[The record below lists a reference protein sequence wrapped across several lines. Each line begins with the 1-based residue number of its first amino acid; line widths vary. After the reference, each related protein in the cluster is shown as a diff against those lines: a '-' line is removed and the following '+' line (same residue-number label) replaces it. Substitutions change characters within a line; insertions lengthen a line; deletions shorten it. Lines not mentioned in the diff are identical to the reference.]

1 MYIVS
6 IKCINTFKRNDA
18 LESGKEETR
27 HEFLLSSGES
37 PKRKQQISNTCIL
50 LLLMIRKILG
60 AMKAKKI

>member
-18 LESGKEETR
+18 LESGKEETGR
-27 HEFLLSSGES
+27 EFLPSSGES
-37 PKRKQQISNTCIL
+37 PKRKQQISNTRIL

-60 AMKAKKI
+60 AMKAKKR